1 MIHIGR
7 DSIEK
12 SIGGGG
18 GDDVGGNVS
27 GVGFVD
33 GGGGG
38 NGDVGGGG
46 GSGDVDD
53 GRPSQTKCLI
63 RSCPASAKCEPNTIM
78 RQTSSADK
86 YFCESRAESGV
97 QIIPATKSVSEPDQ
111 EIVMLYYET
120 PGQ

>member
-1 MIHIGR
+1 MEVGVVV
-7 DSIEK
+7 
-12 SIGGGG
+12 GG
-18 GDDVGGNVS
+18 DVGGSV
-27 GVGFVD
+27 VFVVVVVV
-33 GGGGG
+33 
-38 NGDVGGGG
+38 VGGGG
-46 GSGDVDD
+46 GSGDVGG

-78 RQTSSADK
+78 RQTLSADK

>member
-1 MIHIGR
+1 MFQRCGSWC
-7 DSIEK
+7 DDGV
-12 SIGGGG
+12 GGYDGG
-18 GDDVGGNVS
+18 GDVGDVGD
-27 GVGFVD
+27 VD
-33 GGGGG
+33 
-38 NGDVGGGG
+38 DVGGGG
-46 GSGDVDD
+46 RS
-53 GRPSQTKCLI
+53 SQTKCLI

-78 RQTSSADK
+78 RQTLSADK

>member
-1 MIHIGR
+1 M
-7 DSIEK
+7 
-12 SIGGGG
+12 SIGVGVGGGSGGG
-18 GDDVGGNVS
+18 GDDVGGVS
-27 GVGFVD
+27 FGD
-33 GGGGG
+33 GGGSGSVG
-38 NGDVGGGG
+38 SGGG
-46 GSGDVDD
+46 GDVDD

-86 YFCESRAESGV
+86 YFCESRAERGV
-97 QIIPATKSVSEPDQ
+97 QIIPATKSVSELDQ

>member
-38 NGDVGGGG
+38 N
-46 GSGDVDD
+46 GDVDD

-86 YFCESRAESGV
+86 YFCESRAERARV